1 MTESRIAYNSCD
13 PHRMLVLSLKPRFA
27 EAILS
32 GNKTIELRRVEPR
45 IAVPTRA
52 LIYASTPTRS
62 LIGQCVVHKV
72 LRLPLATLWQRFG
85 THTAL
90 THREYRDYFTG
101 TDTGVA
107 LLLSNPARLPTQV
120 PLLKLQQSVDRF
132 RAPQSFAYV
141 ATEAGARLLAMAS

>member
-1 MTESRIAYNSCD
+1 MTESKIAYNSCD

-90 THREYRDYFTG
+90 THREYRD
-101 TDTGVA
+101 
-107 LLLSNPARLPTQV
+107 LLHR
-120 PLLKLQQSVDRF
+120 DRYRC
-132 RAPQSFAYV
+132 RASCCRTRPDSPPRY
-141 ATEAGARLLAMAS
+141 RS